1 MAFAIKILC
10 IWSYVYIYPIFR
22 KFDIGIYVV
31 YTSVDPLQVY
41 MYEDEI
47 LVRFCTEVYPPLDV
61 SNVHKYVVG
70 DEYTSV
76 SEVRAPS
83 KLKYSRFNVSMVYC

>member
-1 MAFAIKILC
+1 
-10 IWSYVYIYPIFR
+10 
-22 KFDIGIYVV
+22 
-31 YTSVDPLQVY
+31 

-76 SEVRAPS
+76 SEVRARS

>member
-1 MAFAIKILC
+1 MTFAKKVLFVWGC
-10 IWSYVYIYPIFR
+10 VYICQIFR

-76 SEVRAPS
+76 SEVSAPS
-83 KLKYSRFNVSMVYC
+83 KLNYSRFNISVVHC

>member
-1 MAFAIKILC
+1 
-10 IWSYVYIYPIFR
+10 
-22 KFDIGIYVV
+22 
-31 YTSVDPLQVY
+31 

-76 SEVRAPS
+76 SEVSAPS
-83 KLKYSRFNVSMVYC
+83 KLNYSRFNISVVHC